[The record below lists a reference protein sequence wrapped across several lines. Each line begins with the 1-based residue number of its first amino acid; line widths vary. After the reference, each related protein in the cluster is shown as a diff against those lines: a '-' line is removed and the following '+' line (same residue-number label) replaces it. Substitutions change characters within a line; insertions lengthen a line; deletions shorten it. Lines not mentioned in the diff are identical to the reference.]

1 MRFHRS
7 VRRDVSSYG
16 GKMYLQLI
24 LEVFTVLSVKTT
36 IFMSVGSVGVKEHT
50 IFPLM
55 FKGINIIF
63 NSSG

>member
-1 MRFHRS
+1 
-7 VRRDVSSYG
+7 
-16 GKMYLQLI
+16 MYLQLI